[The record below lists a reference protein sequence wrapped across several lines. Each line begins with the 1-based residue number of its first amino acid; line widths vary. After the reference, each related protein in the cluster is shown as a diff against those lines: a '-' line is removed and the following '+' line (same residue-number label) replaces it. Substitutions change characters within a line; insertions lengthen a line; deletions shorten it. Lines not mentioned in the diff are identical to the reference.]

1 MIDRYARQVEAA
13 ERDTLLREHGGLV
26 HRIARRVSIR
36 IGRDDVID
44 DLTSVGLVALF
55 ESHQRFDPTQGIA
68 FSTFAYQRIHGAML
82 DEARR
87 LDILPRR
94 LRARAVLLKKRTQEL
109 TSKLARDPTR
119 EELAQAT
126 GWTVEKIDEIQM
138 MTLDFAPLE
147 EIDQVASDQFDPLED
162 IINVRQETVFNAIGQ
177 ISTRLQTVLSLRFV
191 EEFSV
196 KEIGDLLGVS
206 KTRAH
211 GLIQEALMS
220 VRTNLGIEGP
230 REGANHERT
239 TEDPPRKASAH
250 DG

>member
-13 ERDTLLREHGGLV
+13 ERDALLREHGGLV

-36 IGRDDVID
+36 IGKDDVID

-55 ESHQRFDPTQGIA
+55 ESHQRFDPTQGIS
-68 FSTFAYQRIHGAML
+68 FSSFAYQRIHGAML

-94 LRARAVLLKKRTQEL
+94 LRARAVLLKKRVQEL
-109 TSKLARDPTR
+109 TSRLGRDPSR

-126 GWTVEKIDEIQM
+126 GWTVEKIEETQM
-138 MTLDFAPLE
+138 MTLDFASLD
-147 EIDQVASDQFDPLED
+147 EIEQTIPGDFDPLED
-162 IINVRQETVFNAIGQ
+162 LINLRQDTVAEAIGR
-177 ISTRLQTVLSLRFV
+177 IPPRLQTVLSLRFV

-211 GLIQEALMS
+211 GLIQEALTS
-220 VRTNLGIEGP
+220 VRINLGIEVPG
-230 REGANHERT
+230 EEANHERT
-239 TEDPPRKASAH
+239 TEDPPRKTSAH

>member
-13 ERDTLLREHGGLV
+13 ERDALLREHGGLV

-36 IGRDDVID
+36 IGKDDVID

-55 ESHQRFDPTQGIA
+55 ESHQRFDPTLGIS
-68 FSTFAYQRIHGAML
+68 FSSFAYRRINGAML

-94 LRARAVLLKKRTQEL
+94 LRARTVLLKKRVQEL
-109 TSKLARDPTR
+109 TSRLGRDPDR

-126 GWTVEKIDEIQM
+126 GWTVEKIEETQM
-138 MTLDFAPLE
+138 MTLDFAPLDE
-147 EIDQVASDQFDPLED
+147 LEKTRAGDFDPLED
-162 IINVRQETVFNAIGQ
+162 LIHVRQEAVAEAIGR
-177 ISTRLQTVLSLRFV
+177 IPPRLQTVLSLRFV

-196 KEIGDLLGVS
+196 KEIGDLLSVS

-211 GLIQEALMS
+211 GLIQEALTS
-220 VRTNLGIEGP
+220 VRNNLGIEVPG
-230 REGANHERT
+230 EEANHERT
-239 TEDPPRKASAH
+239 TEDPPRKTSAH